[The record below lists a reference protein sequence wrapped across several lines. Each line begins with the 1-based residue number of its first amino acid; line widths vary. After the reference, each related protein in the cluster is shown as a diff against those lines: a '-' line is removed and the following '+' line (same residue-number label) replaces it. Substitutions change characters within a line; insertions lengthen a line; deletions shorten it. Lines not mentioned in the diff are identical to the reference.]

1 MDRKTAKL
9 KSSKKSSSDSVYVPT
24 WKDQKSNVEE
34 VMAAAT
40 NALEKISSRC
50 NDSLKKNDKVDEDRN
65 LVEMICTMLRAIP
78 NGMAKA
84 MLRLELQQKIIQIK
98 YSGYQAVHISSV
110 PVAPHLHQGLQASTN
125 NYFGFMSPP
134 SVPSHSE
141 DSASSTSPYRLF
153 EFLGINRDVIEDLVK
168 MIEKKT

>member
-50 NDSLKKNDKVDEDRN
+50 NDSLKKKDKVDED
-65 LVEMICTMLRAIP
+65 
-78 NGMAKA
+78 
-84 MLRLELQQKIIQIK
+84 
-98 YSGYQAVHISSV
+98 
-110 PVAPHLHQGLQASTN
+110 
-125 NYFGFMSPP
+125 
-134 SVPSHSE
+134 
-141 DSASSTSPYRLF
+141 
-153 EFLGINRDVIEDLVK
+153 
-168 MIEKKT
+168 